1 MNDDEAEHESSQPMS
16 DDDRLE
22 TVLTTLFYLR
32 ADLESLDPA
41 AARALSVTID
51 MVGETLADR
60 RARSG
65 TWD

>member
-1 MNDDEAEHESSQPMS
+1 MS

-22 TVLTTLFYLR
+22 TVLTTLLYLR

-51 MVGETLADR
+51 MVGETLTAR
-60 RARSG
+60 RVRSG
-65 TWD
+65 SWD